1 MSPTFVRELN
11 LDERRLLEDWIR
23 HPPTRDH
30 YLRARITLL
39 SADGY
44 AVPDIAKRI
53 GRHESRVR
61 MWIRQFNKFGIEG
74 LQSSKPKGAQLRCS
88 EQVQRRILDLVI
100 TQPGELGLQFSRWTA
115 ERLRQQLIHEN
126 LVSDISNRTIR
137 RVLEKAS
144 AVAAM

>member
-1 MSPTFVRELN
+1 MSPTYVRELN
-11 LDERRLLEDWIR
+11 LDERRILEDWIR

-39 SADGY
+39 SSDGY
-44 AVPDIAKRI
+44 GVPDIAKRI

-61 MWIRQFNKFGIEG
+61 MWIRQFNKFGLEG
-74 LQSSKPKGAQLRCS
+74 LQSSKPKGAALRCS
-88 EQVQRRILDLVI
+88 EQVQQRILDLVL
-100 TQPGELGLQFSRWTA
+100 THPTDLGLQFSRWTA
-115 ERLRQQLIHEN
+115 DRLRQQLIQEN

-144 AVAAM
+144 AGAAV